1 MRLLNVLDRFY
12 RSIDRLSYLCGIV
25 AAILLFLLGPLAF
38 YEVVVRKMGSPTTW
52 IFHILCY
59 IQIFLIWFGLA
70 YGQKVRGHVSV
81 DLVTRLLPLKT
92 QVITRIVS
100 TFLCLVISTIL
111 CWQGWRLVHR
121 SYTIKLMTVEEIHHP
136 VYWIQIRVVIGA
148 VFLFLVFL
156 RQLISDIQWLITR
169 EGEPED
175 IQPKE

>member
-1 MRLLNVLDRFY
+1 MKLLKTLNKLY
-12 RSIDRLSYLCGIV
+12 KSIDRISYLCGLV
-25 AAILLFLLGPLAF
+25 GAILLFFLGPLAF
-38 YEVVVRKMGSPTTW
+38 YEVVVRKMGHPTTW
-52 IFHILCY
+52 AFHILCY

-70 YGQKVRGHVSV
+70 YGQSVRGHVSV
-81 DLVTRLLPLKT
+81 DLVTRLLPLKM

-136 VYWIQIRVVIGA
+136 VYWIQIPVIIGA
-148 VFLFLVFL
+148 VLLFLVFL
-156 RQLISDIQWLITR
+156 RQLLSDIQWLITR

-175 IQPKE
+175 IQSKE